1 MSAKHSGER
10 MVVVPYRPG
19 EAIRKRLF
27 SWLAVVLTACVFSVL
42 GYYYADVRTL
52 QLAEQNQ
59 ALQQQLMLANQRAT
73 EAANKAI
80 AMEQEKAID
89 LVAKKQS
96 QEMLRDL
103 QNSVQKLTRDL
114 TFYKGIMSSNAAN
127 SGLQIS
133 QLEIRPARAPGHYPF
148 KLVLAQISD
157 HASAISGKV
166 ILKVVGLQ
174 KGKSVELG
182 NLNAPSDLSFSFKYF
197 QDIEGELTLPDNLVP
212 GQIKI
217 QIQANGKK
225 GTKLERVFNWEI
237 GA

>member
-1 MSAKHSGER
+1 MTGKQSGER

-27 SWLAVVLTACVFSVL
+27 SWLAVVLTACVFSLL

-52 QLAEQNQ
+52 QLVEQNQ
-59 ALQQQLMLANQRAT
+59 SLTQQLDIANQRAT

-96 QEMLRDL
+96 QEMLKEL
-103 QNSVQKLTRDL
+103 QISVQKLTKDL
-114 TFYKGIMSSNAAN
+114 SFYKGIMSSNAVN

-133 QLEIRPARAPGHYPF
+133 QLEIRAARAPGRYPF

-157 HASAISGKV
+157 QAADVSGRV
-166 ILKVVGLQ
+166 TIRVSGIQ
-174 KGKSVELG
+174 DGKTVEVTVESEPPEMDF
-182 NLNAPSDLSFSFKYF
+182 NFKYF
-197 QDIEGELTLPDNLVP
+197 QDIEGELTLPESLQP
-212 GQIKI
+212 EQIKI
-217 QIQANGKK
+217 QIQAKGKK
-225 GTKLERVFNWEI
+225 STKIERVFNWEI